1 MVQPLSDQKLHFGV
15 LSGTDIDVAF
25 AIEQRANPYPWPKTA
40 FVSSF
45 SELYLNYKLLVDD
58 NLVGFII
65 CKLVADQAEL
75 FNICVTPDAQ
85 GKGYG
90 KALLV
95 QLISELSARKATEL
109 WLEVRASNT
118 AAIALYEKLG
128 FNCVDV
134 RRNYYINAQGSE
146 DAHIM
151 CLYLP

>member
-1 MVQPLSDQKLHFGV
+1 MLQFQTLMP
-15 LSGTDIDVAF
+15 TDTQALFV
-25 AIEQRANPYPWPKTA
+25 IEQSANPYPWPKTA
-40 FVSSF
+40 FDSSF
-45 SELYLNYKLLVDD
+45 SEFYLNYKLLVDD

-75 FNICVTPDAQ
+75 FNICVKPEAQ
-85 GKGYG
+85 GNGYG

-95 QLISELSARKATEL
+95 QLISELSSRQATEL

-118 AAIALYEKLG
+118 AAIGLYEKLG

-134 RRNYYINAQGSE
+134 RRNYYTNAQGSE

>member
-1 MVQPLSDQKLHFGV
+1 MLQFQTLMP
-15 LSGTDIDVAF
+15 TDTQALFV
-25 AIEQRANPYPWPKTA
+25 IEQSANPYPWPKTA
-40 FVSSF
+40 FDSSF
-45 SELYLNYKLLVDD
+45 SDFYLNYKLLVDD

-75 FNICVTPDAQ
+75 FNICVKPDAQ

-95 QLISELSARKATEL
+95 HLIIELSARKATEL